1 MIEITE
7 SGILTLEGFFGYEK
21 AIERVGYY
29 LDGDR
34 EQITWIE
41 DNCFVDP
48 EEQMEQ
54 IAGEKVRKC
63 AANANLEDLSYAEHK
78 ITFVL
83 GLENGVIPI
92 VGTLNFKVRRAPKQ
106 TEPPK
111 PKPTEKPTDAP
122 TEELSESESATSPEE
137 QSGCKAAL
145 GASAVSLVGAASAAA
160 VTLKKKKED

>member
-1 MIEITE
+1 M
-7 SGILTLEGFFGYEK
+7 
-21 AIERVGYY
+21 GYY

-83 GLENGVIPI
+83 ELENGVIPI
-92 VGTLNFKVRRAPKQ
+92 VDTLNFKVRRAPKQ

-111 PKPTEKPTDAP
+111 PKPTEKPTDTP
-122 TEELSESESATSPEE
+122 TEELSESESATAPAE

-160 VTLKKKKED
+160 VILKKKKED